1 MKNIINILKIFL
13 IKIPIIRRQIEKI
26 AYFNYVKRGY
36 KEGFNAIDWFEAERD
51 FYSILVF
58 KGLIYPIII
67 GFLVALSWHLF
78 DVIKPYNICLSE
90 PYASGK
96 KITYHIPLPMHLE
109 DDLRV
114 GILNENVRSLKSP
127 LLYLYFPTGVI
138 VEPVFDKNGP
148 NWSCW
153 EPSRVYFMALN
164 YNINHK
170 YVNSLTPLHIKF
182 PNEGIYT
189 IRYAILGEDLITV
202 NRLIRLRVSR

>member
-1 MKNIINILKIFL
+1 MLKKIL
-13 IKIPIIRRQIEKI
+13 IKIPIIRRYIRNI
-26 AYFNYVKRGY
+26 AYSYYVKRGY
-36 KEGFNAIDWFEAERD
+36 KEGFDTIDWLEAEKD
-51 FYSILVF
+51 FYSILFF
-58 KGLIYPIII
+58 KVLIYPIII

-78 DVIKPYNICLSE
+78 DVIKPYNICLSQ

-96 KITYHIPLPMHLE
+96 KITYNIPLSMHLE

-138 VEPVFDKNGP
+138 VEPVSDKNGP

-153 EPSRVYFMALN
+153 EPNRVYFMAVN

-170 YVNSLTPLHIKF
+170 FVNSFTPLHIKF

-202 NRLIRLRVSR
+202 NRLIRLKVAR